1 MSFSLEGTGVQKLEV
16 RNTWSNRQIWSWST
30 ERSRAKANRVVS
42 RERTDHS
49 KHPPPTTQEKT
60 LHMDIT
66 RWPTLKSD

>member
-42 RERTDHS
+42 REHTDHS
-49 KHPPPTTQEKT
+49 THPPPTTQEKT